1 MTFISYMT
9 DVVFDVGAIG
19 EIPSVVARH
28 RMGRPFIVTDRGIA
42 AAGLI
47 EMATAALGHCPTFD
61 ATPPNPTESAVEL
74 AAVAFKDASA
84 DGIIAIGGGSVID
97 LAKAVALSATH
108 SGFLADYAVVS
119 RGAERITAGV
129 APDNAVPTTS
139 GSGSEVGRASLI
151 VLRDR
156 RKVAIISAHLLPR
169 CAICDP
175 ALTASMPP
183 SLTAGT
189 GMDAIAHCIE
199 AFLSPRINP
208 PADAIAL
215 DGLERAVSTIERA
228 VAAPSDMIARSEMMM
243 AALEGGLCFQ
253 KGLGAVHALSHALC
267 AEAPLLH
274 HGTLNSI
281 LLPAV
286 LRFNETMCLDKYDR
300 IRSALRLAS
309 RVDLADAVAKLQG
322 SLGLPARLRDLGVN
336 RECFANVAHGAM
348 HDLSHATNPRT
359 TSEDDYVRILEESF

>member
-1 MTFISYMT
+1 MTVISYMT
-9 DVVFDVGAIG
+9 DVLFDVGAVG
-19 EIPSVVARH
+19 ELAAVVARH
-28 RMGRPFIVTDRGIA
+28 GMGRPFIVTDQGIA
-42 AAGLI
+42 AAGLLKT
-47 EMATAALGHCPTFD
+47 ATAALGQCPTFD
-61 ATPPNPTESAVEL
+61 VTPPNPTQSAVEL

-97 LAKAVALSATH
+97 LAKAVALAATH
-108 SGFLADYAVVS
+108 SGFLADYTAVS
-119 RGAERITAGV
+119 GGAERISAGV
-129 APDNAVPTTS
+129 APVIAVPTTS

-151 VLRDR
+151 VLEDR
-156 RKVAIISAHLLPR
+156 RKVAIISPHLLPR

-175 ALTASMPP
+175 ALTASMPAW
-183 SLTAGT
+183 LTAGT

-215 DGLERAVSTIERA
+215 DGLQRAVSTIERA
-228 VAAPSDMIARSEMMM
+228 VEVPSDMIARSEMMM

-286 LRFNETMCLDKYDR
+286 LRFNERMCLDKYDR
-300 IRSALRLAS
+300 IRCALRLAS
-309 RVDLADAVAKLQG
+309 GVDLADAVAKLQV
-322 SLGLPARLRDLGVN
+322 SVGLPSRLRDLGVN
-336 RECFANVAHGAM
+336 RECFPTVARGAM

-359 TSEDDYVRILEESF
+359 ASEDDYARILEESF